1 MNEIYTGIDIG
12 TNSIKII
19 TAEKVNNQFKIIA
32 KEEEKSDG
40 IKRGVIVDVK
50 KVANS
55 VYKCVEKIEN
65 ILGVSIKKIITCI
78 PTDDCIFNIVSG
90 KIETFDENNITG
102 EDISR
107 LLKEAISDH
116 INDGYELVTAM
127 PIGFKLDDSRM
138 VKDPKGLVSKSLE
151 GRIVITMVPK
161 SNLYNLLNVFQIC
174 EIEVV
179 DIAFKTVADY
189 FEVKNQ
195 KLDNEVGA
203 IINIGEDTTNVS
215 IYNKGIM
222 IKNTILKVG
231 SYYVDHDFSYIYKI
245 DLNKARELKETFAV
259 CSSRYADQYDEVEV
273 VNEVGQ
279 NIFINQLDIAKVT
292 EARITEI
299 LKIAKKEI
307 KNLTNRKI
315 SYIIILG
322 GLSEITGFQ
331 YLAEEIL
338 KNRVTVYNSTTVGV
352 RHNKYA
358 SVLGVIKY
366 FDDKL
371 KLRDKTCEMF
381 SKEDIS
387 QLISISKNNK
397 DNATINTMFEQF
409 LDH

>member
-1 MNEIYTGIDIG
+1 MNKLYTGIDIG

-19 TAEKVNNQFKIIA
+19 TAEKINNQFKVIA
-32 KEEEKSDG
+32 KEEEKSEG
-40 IKRGVIVDVK
+40 LKRGIIVDPK

-55 VYKCVEKIEN
+55 VYKCVKKVEN
-65 ILGVSIKKIITCI
+65 MLGVSIKKIITCI

-90 KIETFDENNITG
+90 MIQTLDENCITG

-107 LLKEAISDH
+107 LLKEAISDN
-116 INDGYELVTAM
+116 INEGYELVTAM

-138 VKDPKGLVSKSLE
+138 VKDPKGLASESLE
-151 GRIVITMVPK
+151 SRIVITMVPK
-161 SNLYNLLNVFQIC
+161 NNLYNLLNVFQIC
-174 EIEVV
+174 GLEVV
-179 DIAFKTVADY
+179 DITFKTVADY
-189 FEVKNQ
+189 FEIRNQ

-222 IKNTILKVG
+222 IKNKILKVG

-259 CSSRYADQYDEVEV
+259 CSARYADQYDEVEIT
-273 VNEVGQ
+273 NEAGE

-322 GLSEITGFQ
+322 GLSEMTGFQ

-338 KNRVTVYNSTTVGV
+338 KNRVTIYDSTTVGV
-352 RHNKYA
+352 RHNKYT

-371 KLRDKTCEMF
+371 ELRGRTCEMF
-381 SKEDIS
+381 TSEDIS
-387 QLISISKNNK
+387 KLISISKSNE
-397 DNATINTMFEQF
+397 DNAIINTMFGQF
-409 LDH
+409 IEN

>member
-1 MNEIYTGIDIG
+1 M
-12 TNSIKII
+12 
-19 TAEKVNNQFKIIA
+19 
-32 KEEEKSDG
+32 
-40 IKRGVIVDVK
+40 
-50 KVANS
+50 
-55 VYKCVEKIEN
+55 
-65 ILGVSIKKIITCI
+65 
-78 PTDDCIFNIVSG
+78 IF
-90 KIETFDENNITG
+90 
-102 EDISR
+102 
-107 LLKEAISDH
+107 
-116 INDGYELVTAM
+116 
-127 PIGFKLDDSRM
+127 PIF
-138 VKDPKGLVSKSLE
+138 
-151 GRIVITMVPK
+151 I
-161 SNLYNLLNVFQIC
+161 
-174 EIEVV
+174 
-179 DIAFKTVADY
+179 
-189 FEVKNQ
+189 
-195 KLDNEVGA
+195 
-203 IINIGEDTTNVS
+203 
-215 IYNKGIM
+215 
-222 IKNTILKVG
+222 
-231 SYYVDHDFSYIYKI
+231 
-245 DLNKARELKETFAV
+245 KETFAV